1 MISAGM
7 KFRNKKTFRYGIPAY
22 SGPFQALR
30 VFPPVFDDKDDNQLS
45 VYVLCLTPNIKK
57 GR

>member
-1 MISAGM
+1 MC
-7 KFRNKKTFRYGIPAY
+7 RYGIPVY
-22 SGPFQALR
+22 TGQFQALR
-30 VFPPVFDDKDDNQLS
+30 VFPPGFGDKDDNQLF